1 MEYLVVIL
9 LSVCT
14 YSKAKCQEEES
25 REGRGGPGRGRLW
38 RSFVERNGRQWGG
51 GNGRS
56 GGGDWDTTNYQP
68 CEEPSKTV
76 SESFSFLIT
85 GGSTIALIKKD
96 ILWLL
101 VKNPKSDILGNI
113 PSLIKLYIK
122 KVSTKRKKLN
132 LFELK
137 KNTYVCFSIDFNK
150 YCNNRVWATSI
161 FSLQFIFQ
169 FKLEIFEI
177 IMKSLKIE

>member
-56 GGGDWDTTNYQP
+56 GGGDWDITNYQP

-85 GGSTIALIKKD
+85 GGSTIALTKKRYF
-96 ILWLL
+96 
-101 VKNPKSDILGNI
+101 VATCEKPK
-113 PSLIKLYIK
+113 KWY
-122 KVSTKRKKLN
+122 
-132 LFELK
+132 
-137 KNTYVCFSIDFNK
+137 FSKYPFFNK
-150 YCNNRVWATSI
+150 T
-161 FSLQFIFQ
+161 LH
-169 FKLEIFEI
+169 
-177 IMKSLKIE
+177 

>member
-14 YSKAKCQEEES
+14 YSKAKCQEEEP

-38 RSFVERNGRQWGG
+38 RSFVEWNGRQWGG

-56 GGGDWDTTNYQP
+56 GGGDWDTTNYLP

-76 SESFSFLIT
+76 SESFS
-85 GGSTIALIKKD
+85 
-96 ILWLL
+96 
-101 VKNPKSDILGNI
+101 
-113 PSLIKLYIK
+113 
-122 KVSTKRKKLN
+122 
-132 LFELK
+132 
-137 KNTYVCFSIDFNK
+137 
-150 YCNNRVWATSI
+150 NRVWATSI

-169 FKLEIFEI
+169 FKLEIFENYYEIPENRI
-177 IMKSLKIE
+177 IRIAGRKKFNLLSFLFKIAGLMWESERPPLLTLPPPKPPRRPTRPNHPPPKKPGL